1 MTNILLGDILLAKSR
16 NALCS
21 TNNTADAVVLIG
33 GNVMFIYDRLNYLEE
48 NNEQLG
54 VNPLSYVVLSC
65 AR

>member
-1 MTNILLGDILLAKSR
+1 
-16 NALCS
+16 
-21 TNNTADAVVLIG
+21 
-33 GNVMFIYDRLNYLEE
+33 MFIYDRLNYLEE